1 MVEYED
7 LKQRAEQVRDERE
20 PMENTAFRVGGV
32 MVDTI
37 EMTEQVRRTVEKQ
50 IAGVRGELQGNL
62 RVTPSEDGASEEVTI
77 YVTAGGEQVQPDKVR
92 ILKKYGS
99 AEQVLFDGVTT
110 HVMIDSTIRASVET
124 FILSVQ
130 KEGFA
135 LHTEQATKYLSFIG
149 AGAED
154 ADIST
159 MQRIVSEGAKM
170 SGLVTTKAGERIQL
184 LVPIELEIHDVTSEG
199 VSVAWN
205 EPRIV
210 QNTYGEYRLYESRNK
225 LTEADWEIE
234 VY

>member
-1 MVEYED
+1 MVEYEE

-37 EMTEQVRRTVEKQ
+37 ELTEQVRKTVDKQ
-50 IAGVRGELQGNL
+50 ISGVKGELQGNL
-62 RVTPSEDGASEEVTI
+62 RVTPSEDGTSEEVTI
-77 YVTAGGEQVQPDKVR
+77 YVTAGGEQVQPDRVR
-92 ILKKYGS
+92 ITKKYGS

-110 HVMIDSTIRASVET
+110 HVMIDSSIRAGEET

-135 LHTEQATKYLSFIG
+135 PHTEQVTKYLSFIG
-149 AGAED
+149 AGDSDPA
-154 ADIST
+154 ASS
-159 MQRIVSEGAKM
+159 MQRIVSDSARMRGKVA
-170 SGLVTTKAGERIQL
+170 TKAGERIQML
-184 LVPIELEIHDVTSEG
+184 IPSGLEMHKVTSDG
-199 VSVAWN
+199 ISVALD

-210 QNTYGEYRLYESRNK
+210 QNTYGEYRLYQSRNK
-225 LTEADWEIE
+225 LTEADWQIE